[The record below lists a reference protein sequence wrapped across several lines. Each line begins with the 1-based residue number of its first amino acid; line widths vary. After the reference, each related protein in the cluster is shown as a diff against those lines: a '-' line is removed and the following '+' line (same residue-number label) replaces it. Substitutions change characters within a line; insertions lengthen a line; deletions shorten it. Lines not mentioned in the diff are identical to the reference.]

1 MSNENESIPIE
12 MIQIKIT
19 TKGDYYSSTPFP
31 YKSNVPIFFTTT
43 LLLDE
48 DILKANKIDID
59 ESLFLKNDVFE
70 KAINILEEVS
80 VKKNTKN
87 DIIKTNI
94 ELFRKVFFPEKKVI
108 TIKNERFVVV
118 TSKYKPGD
126 SINLST
132 VNTSK
137 GVKRYEITFELYVLN
152 ERRALKDSDF
162 SKSTCKLK
170 ASELNKQ
177 AKNIFGVSLGLDDKF
192 PPLRAKF
199 SISPTSY
206 GNISQYGRTNNSISD
221 INTNEVFKIRQDIRL
236 WLKDYYKKKE
246 SKLKDENVF
255 EWQRYKDNQIDQG
268 LPVEGM
274 NIWISNKEKSKLENK
289 YKTEWLKYKSDVE
302 SNGNQANIEKWLK
315 DKLEEERENKVDK
328 LMREWVSYKKNQT
341 LLGQKYNMND
351 WLSDTMKTE
360 ERNEKDNYSFGG
372 KKKHNR
378 KYTRK
383 YARKYARKHN
393 RNNKKYT
400 SCIKKKKHSRSYSRK
415 KLKNNKYKQK
425 YTKKKHNIF
434 DTSKVHPASIII

>member
-59 ESLFLKNDVFE
+59 ESLFLKTDVFE

-80 VKKNTKN
+80 VKQNTKN
-87 DIIKTNI
+87 DIIKKNI

-118 TSKYKPGD
+118 TSKYKPID

-132 VNTSK
+132 VNASK
-137 GVKRYEITFELYVLN
+137 DVKRYDITFELYVLS
-152 ERRALKDSDF
+152 ERRALKDGDF
-162 SKSTCKLK
+162 SKANCKLK

-192 PPLRAKF
+192 SPLRKKF
-199 SISPTSY
+199 TISPMSYGNNNIY
-206 GNISQYGRTNNSISD
+206 GNISQYGRTNDSSSD
-221 INTNEVFKIRQDIRL
+221 INTNEIFKIRQDIRL
-236 WLKDYYKKKE
+236 WIKDYYKKKE
-246 SKLKDENVF
+246 LTLKDENIF
-255 EWQRYKDNQIDQG
+255 DWQRYKDIQNEQG

-274 NIWISNKEKSKLENK
+274 TKWISNKEKSKLENK

-315 DKLEEERENKVDK
+315 EKQEEERENKVDK

-383 YARKYARKHN
+383 YN